1 MITFPKKYNCLKKQ
15 IFDQEE
21 YKIIPIRCEDRYK
34 IMQWRNEQI
43 YHLRQEKPLS
53 KKEQDKYFEN
63 TVSKLFEIDQPDQI
77 LFSFLKKDKLIGY
90 GGLVHIDWKDKNAEI
105 SFLMD
110 TELEKNNFGKYWH
123 IFLLLIEE
131 VAFKEINLNKIY
143 TYAFDL
149 RPNLFDV
156 LINSGYKED
165 ARLKKHCLYENKYI
179 DVLIHFKINDKL

>member
-1 MITFPKKYNCLKKQ
+1 MNFRTKYNCLNKYEFYFEQ
-15 IFDQEE
+15 
-21 YKIIPIRCEDRYK
+21 YKITPIRYKDRIK

-43 YHLRQEKPLS
+43 YHLRQNKPLTI
-53 KKEQDKYFEN
+53 EDQEKYFIN
-63 TVSKLFEIDQPDQI
+63 TISNLFKQQQPDQL
-77 LFSFLKKDKLIGY
+77 LFSFFEKNNFVGY
-90 GGLVHIDWKDKNAEI
+90 GGLVRINWFDKN
-105 SFLMD
+105 